1 MKTMLSAR
9 KTQALLVLASLLLF
23 QACGLEEVQ
32 IPADLIGPSGQGIN
46 VKLGANPDWVVA
58 DNESQ
63 SQVTATVYGPD
74 GRPIAG
80 RGVIFEITNP
90 DGIIALIGELTTIT
104 GQQIASGQ
112 SATAVTNA
120 SGVAT
125 VTFSAP
131 ARTDILSPTNVL
143 VRARIQGDDYSGA
156 RWGTVGIQVL
166 PAEGRT
172 FPPKDTNS
180 DPTCG
185 FVVQP
190 SITPNNDGTYPA
202 GFQILFQSTAT
213 DSDGFIARYEWNFGD
228 GTVDLKPD
236 VNHAYA
242 ASGSYVVV
250 HVVTDNNG
258 GVSVCPTVTITVK

>member
-1 MKTMLSAR
+1 MTRMLNAR
-9 KTQALLVLASLLLF
+9 RIKGLVVVGSLLLM
-23 QACGLEEVQ
+23 QACGLEEVT
-32 IPADLIGPSGQGIN
+32 IPENLIGPSGQGVT
-46 VKLGANPDWVVA
+46 VKLGAIPDFVVA

-63 SQVTATVYGPD
+63 SQVSATVFGPD
-74 GRPIAG
+74 GRPLPG
-80 RGVIFEITNP
+80 RGIIFEITNP
-90 DGIIALIGELTTIT
+90 GGINALIGELTTIT
-104 GQQIASGQ
+104 GEQIASGQ

-143 VRARIQGDDYSGA
+143 VRARQVGDDYNGA
-156 RWGTVGIQVL
+156 RWGSVSIQVI
-166 PAEGRT
+166 PAEGRL
-172 FPPKDTNS
+172 FPPRDGNKA
-180 DPTCG
+180 PTCG

-190 SITPNNDGTYPA
+190 SITPNNDGTFPA

-228 GTVDLKPD
+228 GTVDLKPN
-236 VNHAYA
+236 VNHAYGVA
-242 ASGSYVVV
+242 GTYTVL

-258 GVSVCPTVTITVK
+258 AVSAPCTATITVK